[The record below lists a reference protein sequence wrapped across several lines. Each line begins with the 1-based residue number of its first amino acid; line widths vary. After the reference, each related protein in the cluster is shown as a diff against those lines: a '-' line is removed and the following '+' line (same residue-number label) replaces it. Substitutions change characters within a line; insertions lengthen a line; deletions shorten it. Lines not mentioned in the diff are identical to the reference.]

1 MLYVSYVL
9 KHLDNEYTNISST
22 KDEEHMLRKNNKIQV
37 EFIEF

>member
-9 KHLDNEYTNISST
+9 KHLNNEYTNISSI
-22 KDEEHMLRKNNKIQV
+22 KNEKHRLRKNNKIRV